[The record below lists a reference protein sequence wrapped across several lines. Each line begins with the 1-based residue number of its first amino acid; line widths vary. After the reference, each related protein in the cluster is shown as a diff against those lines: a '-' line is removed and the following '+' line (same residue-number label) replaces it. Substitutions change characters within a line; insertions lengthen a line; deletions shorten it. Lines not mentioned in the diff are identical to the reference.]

1 MEIAVAIITIIPTL
15 ATLIISTITN
25 KKVKKQDDIKK
36 DIKQIQN
43 NIKEEINQLQLDNC
57 KNYLVQAIAKVESG
71 QDLSPVEKERYF
83 ENYDTYVK
91 LGGNSYIHSET
102 ERLKERGRL

>member
-1 MEIAVAIITIIPTL
+1 MQKYKVGRWGDRENIL
-15 ATLIISTITN
+15 YGN
-25 KKVKKQDDIKK
+25 KRVKKQDDIKEE
-36 DIKQIQN
+36 IKQI
-43 NIKEEINQLQLDNC
+43 QLDNC

-102 ERLKERGRL
+102 ERLKEGGRL

>member
-25 KKVKKQDDIKK
+25 KKVKKQD
-36 DIKQIQN
+36 
-43 NIKEEINQLQLDNC
+43 NIKEEIKQLQLDNC

-71 QDLSPVEKERYF
+71 QNLTPVERERYF

>member
-25 KKVKKQDDIKK
+25 KRVKKQDDIKEE
-36 DIKQIQN
+36 IKQI
-43 NIKEEINQLQLDNC
+43 QLDNC

-91 LGGNSYIHSET
+91 LGGNSYIHTET
-102 ERLKERGRL
+102 ERLKKEGKL

>member
-25 KKVKKQDDIKK
+25 KRVKKQDDIKEE
-36 DIKQIQN
+36 IKQI
-43 NIKEEINQLQLDNC
+43 QLDNC

-91 LGGNSYIHSET
+91 LGGNSYIHTET
-102 ERLKERGRL
+102 ERLKEGGRL

>member
-15 ATLIISTITN
+15 ATLIITTITN
-25 KKVKKQDDIKK
+25 KRVKKQDDIKEE
-36 DIKQIQN
+36 IKQI
-43 NIKEEINQLQLDNC
+43 QLDNC

-102 ERLKERGRL
+102 ERLKEGGRL

>member
-25 KKVKKQDDIKK
+25 KRVKKQDDIKEE
-36 DIKQIQN
+36 IKQL
-43 NIKEEINQLQLDNC
+43 KLDNC

-71 QDLSPVEKERYF
+71 QNLTPVEKERYF

-102 ERLKERGRL
+102 ERLKEEGRL

>member
-25 KKVKKQDDIKK
+25 KRVKKQDDIKEE
-36 DIKQIQN
+36 IKQI
-43 NIKEEINQLQLDNC
+43 QLDNC

-102 ERLKERGRL
+102 ERLKEGGRL

>member
-25 KKVKKQDDIKK
+25 KRVKKQDDLKEE
-36 DIKQIQN
+36 IKQI
-43 NIKEEINQLQLDNC
+43 QLDNC

-102 ERLKERGRL
+102 ERLKEGGRL

>member
-25 KKVKKQDDIKK
+25 KRVKKQD
-36 DIKQIQN
+36 
-43 NIKEEINQLQLDNC
+43 NIKEEIKQIQLDNC

-71 QDLSPVEKERYF
+71 QDLSPVEKERYW

-102 ERLKERGRL
+102 ERLKEGGRL

>member
-25 KKVKKQDDIKK
+25 KRVKKQDDIKEE
-36 DIKQIQN
+36 IKQI
-43 NIKEEINQLQLDNC
+43 QLDNC

-71 QDLSPVEKERYF
+71 QELSPVERERYW

-102 ERLKERGRL
+102 ERLKKGGKL

>member
-25 KKVKKQDDIKK
+25 KRVKKQDDIKEE
-36 DIKQIQN
+36 IKQI
-43 NIKEEINQLQLDNC
+43 QLDNC

-102 ERLKERGRL
+102 ERLKKEGKL

>member
-25 KKVKKQDDIKK
+25 KRVKKQDDLKEE
-36 DIKQIQN
+36 IKQI
-43 NIKEEINQLQLDNC
+43 QLDNC
-57 KNYLVQAIAKVESG
+57 KNYLVQAIAKVESS
-71 QDLSPVEKERYF
+71 QNLSPVEKERYF
-83 ENYDTYVK
+83 ENYDTYIK

-102 ERLKERGRL
+102 ERLKKGGKL